1 MPVPAPLPVL
11 PNVDFCIRLYNV
23 FTPTPGYNL
32 HACVN
37 FETRLQRAPILVL
50 EFDCM
55 RMGSSGVALL
65 KPDANGGLT
74 TTTQMSPQEG
84 QDEYD
89 EVTEDKKNS
98 TVSTAETSAPVS
110 NP

>member
-1 MPVPAPLPVL
+1 
-11 PNVDFCIRLYNV
+11 
-23 FTPTPGYNL
+23 
-32 HACVN
+32 
-37 FETRLQRAPILVL
+37 
-50 EFDCM
+50 
-55 RMGSSGVALL
+55 MGSSGVALL

>member
-1 MPVPAPLPVL
+1 
-11 PNVDFCIRLYNV
+11 
-23 FTPTPGYNL
+23 
-32 HACVN
+32 
-37 FETRLQRAPILVL
+37 
-50 EFDCM
+50 M

-110 NP
+110 NPWHFFFRAGRVTSFLFYILW